1 MGLLY
6 PRTCCF
12 CGKIS
17 EKEICSECGK
27 KIIYIQEPRCKKCG
41 KPVRYEEQEYCQDC
55 QRKPFYYEQGR
66 SIWLHKEPV
75 TWSIYQFKY
84 HNRRIYGEFY
94 AKELVRLFEK
104 DIRNWGITRIVPVPL
119 HRKRRRKRGYNQA
132 EVIAK
137 HLGKMTGI
145 PVDTKA
151 IVRKYYTKPQKE
163 LGHKERKKNL
173 QHAFERRKVWKEPQ
187 KILVIDDI
195 YTTGSTIDEISRI
208 FCEKSNNKV
217 WFLTISIGQDF

>member
-1 MGLLY
+1 MRKIFETGELHELFQCRFTASAEENGDIIRQSFLL
-6 PRTCCF
+6 RSLCS
-12 CGKIS
+12 KKNIS
-17 EKEICSECGK
+17 
-27 KIIYIQEPRCKKCG
+27 
-41 KPVRYEEQEYCQDC
+41 
-55 QRKPFYYEQGR
+55 
-66 SIWLHKEPV
+66 
-75 TWSIYQFKY
+75 
-84 HNRRIYGEFY
+84 
-94 AKELVRLFEK
+94 
-104 DIRNWGITRIVPVPL
+104 
-119 HRKRRRKRGYNQA
+119 
-132 EVIAK
+132 
-137 HLGKMTGI
+137 
-145 PVDTKA
+145 A